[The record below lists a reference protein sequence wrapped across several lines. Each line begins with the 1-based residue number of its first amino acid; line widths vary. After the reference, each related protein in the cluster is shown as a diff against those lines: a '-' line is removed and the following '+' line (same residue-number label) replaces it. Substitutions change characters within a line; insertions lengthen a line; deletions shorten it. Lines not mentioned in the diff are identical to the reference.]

1 MVAGL
6 IGIAQRAPDNWLGKQ
21 LSQMARKLVVMFG
34 RLPIDIEIGDIRMRC
49 YLRDNNSERKFA
61 FMPGRFDPHERRL
74 LLEALPRQGCFVD
87 IGANVGIYTLAVA
100 THLGAGGRILALE
113 PNPPA
118 FERLVFNVEATRA
131 GRAEWPRVDAV
142 ALGIDAIEGEI
153 DLHLDP
159 ENLGGSSVATH
170 AAVAARTTGG
180 SVRIACR
187 PLLALLREHAIEHV
201 DALKID
207 IEGAED
213 AALLP
218 YLRDANEGELADCMI
233 IENSEPLW
241 RQDLVGAL
249 HARGYRAQ
257 LRARMNTV
265 YRREKALPRASDA
278 AQRG

>member
-1 MVAGL
+1 MLMAF
-6 IGIAQRAPDNWLGKQ
+6 AQRAPHNWLGKQ
-21 LSQMARKLVVMFG
+21 LAQLARKLVVVFA
-34 RLPIDIEIGDIRMRC
+34 RLPIDIAVGSIRMRC

-61 FMPGRFDPHERRL
+61 FMPGRFDAQERRL
-74 LLEALPRQGCFVD
+74 LLEALPRQGRFVD

-100 THLGAGGRILALE
+100 TQLGAGGRILALE

-118 FERLVFNVEATRA
+118 FARLRFNIEATRE
-131 GRAEWPRVDAV
+131 GRSDWPQVETLQ
-142 ALGIDAIEGEI
+142 LGIGATEGEI

-159 ENLGGSSVATH
+159 TNLGGSSVATH

-180 SVRIACR
+180 AIRIACR
-187 PLLALLREHAIEHV
+187 PLLAVLRAHAMERV

-213 AALLP
+213 TALLP
-218 YLRDANEGELADCMI
+218 FLRDAAEHELPDCMI

-249 HARGYRAQ
+249 QARGYRVQ

-265 YRREKALPRASDA
+265 YRRQSD
-278 AQRG
+278 R